1 MEYVQAFSCNFPL
14 QMYFEN
20 QKFVNEKPSGL
31 NHHVDIAAKQV
42 KALVRCAGKAKSART
57 FGTC

>member
-1 MEYVQAFSCNFPL
+1 
-14 QMYFEN
+14 MYFEN